1 MMITITEL
9 EFVLFIG
16 LVVMT
21 YLYFKQRAEI
31 VSFKT
36 QTMNIFHQV
45 AIGKLKIKE
54 TEDGFEME
62 VTNASK

>member
-1 MMITITEL
+1 
-9 EFVLFIG
+9 
-16 LVVMT
+16 MT

-62 VTNASK
+62 VTNANK

>member
-1 MMITITEL
+1 MITITEL

-21 YLYFKQRAEI
+21 YLYFKEKAEGI
-31 VSFKT
+31 LFKR

-54 TEDGFEME
+54 TDEGFEME
-62 VTNASK
+62 VTNVS

>member
-1 MMITITEL
+1 MITITEL

-21 YLYFKQRAEI
+21 YLYFKQKAEGI
-31 VSFKT
+31 LFKQ

-45 AIGKLKIKE
+45 AKGRLKIKE
-54 TEDGFEME
+54 TDEGFEME
-62 VTNASK
+62 VTNAS

>member
-1 MMITITEL
+1 MITITEL

>member
-1 MMITITEL
+1 VMITITEL

-54 TEDGFEME
+54 TDDGFEME

>member
-1 MMITITEL
+1 MITITEL

-16 LVVMT
+16 MVVMT
-21 YLYFKQRAEI
+21 YLYFKQKAEMH
-31 VSFKT
+31 SFKQ

-45 AIGKLKIKE
+45 AKGKLKITE
-54 TEDGFEME
+54 TEEGFEME

>member
-1 MMITITEL
+1 MITITEL

-16 LVVMT
+16 MVVMT
-21 YLYFKQRAEI
+21 YLCFKQRAEMH
-31 VSFKT
+31 SFKQ

-54 TEDGFEME
+54 TDDGFEME
-62 VTNASK
+62 VTNVS

>member
-1 MMITITEL
+1 MITITEL

-16 LVVMT
+16 MVVMT

-31 VSFKT
+31 ILFRR

-45 AIGKLKIKE
+45 ATGKLKINE
-54 TEDGFEME
+54 TDEGFEME
-62 VTNASK
+62 VTNANK

>member
-1 MMITITEL
+1 MITITEL

-21 YLYFKQRAEI
+21 YLYFKEKAEGI
-31 VSFKT
+31 LFKR

-54 TEDGFEME
+54 TDDGFEME
-62 VTNASK
+62 VTNVS